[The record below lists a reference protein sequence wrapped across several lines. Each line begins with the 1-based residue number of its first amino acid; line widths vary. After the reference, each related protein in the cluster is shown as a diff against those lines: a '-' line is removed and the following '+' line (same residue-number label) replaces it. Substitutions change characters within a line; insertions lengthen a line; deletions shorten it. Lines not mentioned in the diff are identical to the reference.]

1 MLLHL
6 GLLHLGPNVITFR
19 TITFRTVITF
29 RPSTNCHPSM
39 FVFSTLL
46 RTIVDV
52 IDPPGTLRCR
62 FFAMLC
68 YYWTYRDSG
77 MLLPVRL
84 SCFKYAS
91 LGNTYL
97 NFDLCE
103 AHLLLREA
111 CPIWSLTYLFQKR
124 FKKYSCWDKTMVVYY
139 YDLNCNFNI
148 LNYFTNWYTRK

>member
-6 GLLHLGPNVITFR
+6 GQLLHLGLQRIVTPRCSSSPPCYELLLMLF
-19 TITFRTVITF
+19 
-29 RPSTNCHPSM
+29 
-39 FVFSTLL
+39 TLL
-46 RTIVDV
+46 GLYDV
-52 IDPPGTLRCR
+52 AFL
-62 FFAMLC
+62 AMLC